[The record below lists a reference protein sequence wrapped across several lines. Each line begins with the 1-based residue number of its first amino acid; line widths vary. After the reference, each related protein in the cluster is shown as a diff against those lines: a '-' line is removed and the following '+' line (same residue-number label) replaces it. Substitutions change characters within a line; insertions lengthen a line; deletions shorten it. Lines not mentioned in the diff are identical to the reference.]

1 MPYSP
6 DHKQETRT
14 RIVRS
19 AARLFN
25 TRGFAEVTIGEI
37 ITVAGLTHGGF
48 YRHFS
53 SKDEL
58 YAEAVRHF
66 LRKEAPARW
75 QKRPAGAR
83 KPDQPF
89 AKSVVDAYLS
99 HEHFKDVDG
108 SCPLIGL
115 SSDVAHSGEAV
126 KVAYREVAESM
137 IEVFKAN
144 LKGRAPREQAMVL
157 VALCVGGMVLARA
170 MDDQV
175 LAHDF
180 LETTR
185 KHALKTTGWGEGRG
199 Q

>member
-1 MPYSP
+1 MSGALRASWLRAFAHCQRKRSVFGVGCWPLDHSDKRCSRSSFASDLVFSLEGPMPYAP
-6 DHKQETRT
+6 DHKQQTRK

-19 AARLFN
+19 AAHLFN
-25 TRGFAEVTIGEI
+25 RRGFAEVTIGEVM
-37 ITVAGLTHGGF
+37 TVAGLTHGGF

-126 KVAYREVAESM
+126 KVAYREVAE
-137 IEVFKAN
+137 
-144 LKGRAPREQAMVL
+144 
-157 VALCVGGMVLARA
+157 
-170 MDDQV
+170 
-175 LAHDF
+175 
-180 LETTR
+180 
-185 KHALKTTGWGEGRG
+185 
-199 Q
+199 